1 MSPYLHYE
9 IARAHQQE
17 IVSRVI
23 NSHRRDRTRPAGS
36 RHRSIKYGVVQVAA
50 ALGVCLAAG
59 TAVAVSDAQSN
70 QRPDDAARR
79 PCLGTTA
86 CSGDPHV
93 RGQGLRA
100 DFVHREWNVDAQL
113 QHRPVADSQ
122 VVAASPRAVSW
133 GLGGLEGGAWPH
145 RLRPRFHSLRD
156 RPLVAVRRSP

>member
-23 NSHRRDRTRPAGS
+23 NSHRRHRTRPAGS

-70 QRPDDAARR
+70 QRPMMQHAGHVSAQQLAREIR
-79 PCLGTTA
+79 TFEAKGYVPTSCTVSGTLMRNYST
-86 CSGDPHV
+86 G
-93 RGQGLRA
+93 R
-100 DFVHREWNVDAQL
+100 
-113 QHRPVADSQ
+113 
-122 VVAASPRAVSW
+122 
-133 GLGGLEGGAWPH
+133 
-145 RLRPRFHSLRD
+145 SLT
-156 RPLVAVRRSP
+156 VKW